1 MNGLEQR
8 VRSAFD
14 ALEPPADL
22 KARTL
27 EAAHSA
33 AAANADVPASSPVQE
48 RTGEARPA
56 PASADVATDAPPAV
70 AAVAACRP
78 RRASVGRRI
87 GFALAACLILCAVGV
102 FGVRMYTEET
112 AFVGIDVNPSLE
124 LGLNRFDIV
133 VSERSF
139 NEDGER
145 LLASAPV
152 VGKTYEDAVAAL
164 TDSDEFRAYADN
176 GAFVEISVSSSDAR
190 QATALQT
197 QSDACLR
204 ELPCEGSCHAVD
216 SAERAAASE
225 AGMGVGRYQA
235 ALELMELDS
244 AVTLDDCRQM
254 SMRELRDRIAE
265 LSGEGGAGG
274 EGGRASG
281 NGQGHGYGGGNGQGG
296 GHHAGNGKGRGHSSS

>member
-1 MNGLEQR
+1 
-8 VRSAFD
+8 
-14 ALEPPADL
+14 
-22 KARTL
+22 
-27 EAAHSA
+27 
-33 AAANADVPASSPVQE
+33 
-48 RTGEARPA
+48 
-56 PASADVATDAPPAV
+56 
-70 AAVAACRP
+70 
-78 RRASVGRRI
+78 
-87 GFALAACLILCAVGV
+87 
-102 FGVRMYTEET
+102 
-112 AFVGIDVNPSLE
+112 
-124 LGLNRFDIV
+124 
-133 VSERSF
+133 
-139 NEDGER
+139 
-145 LLASAPV
+145 
-152 VGKTYEDAVAAL
+152 
-164 TDSDEFRAYADN
+164 

-235 ALELMELDS
+235 ALELMELDP

-281 NGQGHGYGGGNGQGG
+281 SGQGHGYGGGNGQGG
-296 GHHAGNGKGRGHSSS
+296 GHHAGNGNGR